1 MKELRKTGVEREQWK
16 ENKGKKLREERKGR
30 KGKGGKDEKE
40 KMETE
45 EEGEEKTKAMAFTG
59 DRFHFNRY

>member
-1 MKELRKTGVEREQWK
+1 MERKQ
-16 ENKGKKLREERKGR
+16 REEAKR
-30 KGKGGKDEKE
+30 GKERGKNEKE

>member
-1 MKELRKTGVEREQWK
+1 MERKQ
-16 ENKGKKLREERKGR
+16 REEA
-30 KGKGGKDEKE
+30 KGGKDEKE

>member
-1 MKELRKTGVEREQWK
+1 M
-16 ENKGKKLREERKGR
+16 
-30 KGKGGKDEKE
+30 EKI
-40 KMETE
+40 ETE

>member
-1 MKELRKTGVEREQWK
+1 MRRKKMKI
-16 ENKGKKLREERKGR
+16 
-30 KGKGGKDEKE
+30 
-40 KMETE
+40 E

>member
-1 MKELRKTGVEREQWK
+1 MTKS
-16 ENKGKKLREERKGR
+16 
-30 KGKGGKDEKE
+30 GKGGKDEKE